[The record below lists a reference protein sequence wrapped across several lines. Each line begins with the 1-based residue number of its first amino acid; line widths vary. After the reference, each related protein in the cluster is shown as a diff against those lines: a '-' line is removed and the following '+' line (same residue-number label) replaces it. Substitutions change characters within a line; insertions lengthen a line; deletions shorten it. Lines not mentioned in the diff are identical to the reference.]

1 MPEDSLLITDG
12 DDAQSSLP
20 VHSVVDSAL
29 SDIDGSVRHKHSS
42 FKEERHDNELNCV
55 LYDSRSTKE
64 NTTRNYSSQE
74 GSSDPNVSAEFK
86 SSELMQVTFTE
97 EEQKETQRSYHE
109 AVRKMT
115 PRAAF
120 KPT

>member
-1 MPEDSLLITDG
+1 MPEDSLLIA
-12 DDAQSSLP
+12 DADETQSSLP

-42 FKEERHDNELNCV
+42 FKEERHDNELNTA

-74 GSSDPNVSAEFK
+74 GSDPNVSAEFK
-86 SSELMQVTFTE
+86 SSELMQVTFTDE
-97 EEQKETQRSYHE
+97 E
-109 AVRKMT
+109 
-115 PRAAF
+115 
-120 KPT
+120 